1 MREDYG
7 KYACIYTHITYTRV
21 CKERTGSGLSVKR
34 FRPDLHA
41 GAFAGAPGGAAT
53 CSPWARAARDPPWG
67 CRAEIPQLHTA
78 LGRVNGRE
86 ERGCIAGFLT
96 PPPRQPAPA
105 LGSLQGS
112 ASLKRWQMVLLGLD
126 WCCAEPGEE
135 VG

>member
-1 MREDYG
+1 MH
-7 KYACIYTHITYTRV
+7 AYTRICTYTRV